1 VTDQNYIL
9 EKDIVS
15 IPQNI
20 KDSVIR
26 IAVVEDDKTVRDGL
40 QMLLNGSPGFSC
52 VAAYG
57 NGEDALAELPEVN
70 PDVVLMDINLPGMS
84 GIECIIALK
93 EQNLTMLFIM
103 LTVFENSD
111 AIFQSLSAGASGY
124 LLKQT
129 PPAKLL
135 ESIQDVYHGGSP
147 MSGEIARKVVQS
159 FQHPAAAAKQL
170 PGLTKREDEILSY
183 LVKGYFY
190 KEIAGLLFI
199 STETV
204 RTHIRNIYEKLQV
217 RTRTEAILKYLNK

>member
-1 VTDQNYIL
+1 MS
-9 EKDIVS
+9 VS
-15 IPQNI
+15 QNI
-20 KDSVIR
+20 NENVIR
-26 IAVVEDDKTVRDGL
+26 IAIVEDDKTVRDGL
-40 QMLLNGSPGFSC
+40 QMLLNGSSGFSC

-57 NGEDALAELPEVN
+57 NGEDALAGLPEVN
-70 PDVVLMDINLPGMS
+70 PDVVLMDINLPGMN
-84 GIECIIALK
+84 GIECIIALR
-93 EQNLTMLFIM
+93 EQNLSLLFIM

-124 LLKQT
+124 MLKQT

-135 ESIQDVYHGGSP
+135 ESIQDVFHGGSP

-159 FQHPAAAAKQL
+159 FQYPAAVTNQIV
-170 PGLTKREDEILSY
+170 GLTKREEEILSY

-217 RTRTEAILKYLNK
+217 RTRTEAILKYLKK

>member
-1 VTDQNYIL
+1 MST
-9 EKDIVS
+9 S
-15 IPQNI
+15 QNI
-20 KDSVIR
+20 KDSLIR

-52 VAAYG
+52 VAAYS
-57 NGEDALAELPEVN
+57 NGEDALAGLPEVK
-70 PDVVLMDINLPGMS
+70 PDVVLMDINLPGMN
-84 GIECIIALK
+84 GIECIISLK
-93 EQNLTMLFIM
+93 EQNLSMLFIM

-124 LLKQT
+124 LVKQT

-159 FQHPAAAAKQL
+159 FQHPVAAAKQL

>member
-1 VTDQNYIL
+1 MT
-9 EKDIVS
+9 VS
-15 IPQNI
+15 QNI
-20 KDSVIR
+20 HENIIR
-26 IAVVEDDKTVRDGL
+26 IAIVEDDKTVRDGL

-52 VAAYG
+52 VAAYS
-57 NGEDALAELPEVN
+57 NGEDAVTGLPEVN
-70 PDVVLMDINLPGMS
+70 PDVVLMDINLPGMN
-84 GIECIIALK
+84 GIECILSLK
-93 EQNLTMLFIM
+93 EQNLSMLFIM
-103 LTVFENSD
+103 LTVFENTD

-135 ESIQDVYHGGSP
+135 ESIQDVFHGGSP

-159 FQHPAAAAKQL
+159 FQHPAAASKQL
-170 PGLTKREDEILSY
+170 PGLTKREEEILSY

>member
-1 VTDQNYIL
+1 VIDQYFIL
-9 EKDIVS
+9 QKDIMSVS
-15 IPQNI
+15 QNI
-20 KDSVIR
+20 NENVIR
-26 IAVVEDDKTVRDGL
+26 IAIVEDDKTVRDGL

-52 VAAYG
+52 VAAYS
-57 NGEDALAELPEVN
+57 NGEDAVAGLPAVK
-70 PDVVLMDINLPGMS
+70 PDVVLMDINLPGMN

-93 EQNLTMLFIM
+93 EQNHSMLFIM

-111 AIFQSLSAGASGY
+111 AIFQSLSAGATGY

-159 FQHPAAAAKQL
+159 FQHPVAFNNQIV
-170 PGLTKREDEILSY
+170 GLTKREEEILSY

-217 RTRTEAILKYLNK
+217 RTRTEAILKYLNR